1 MLSAFDTVS
10 ELEPLCFPGAG
21 RFENSTLGSTPLA
34 VRVVVSC
41 QGDSCQANRVLGLIL
56 TPGGKKGKEKG
67 RTEGRTGRGDRMEED
82 RAGEE
87 EEIWVREELGGTCQ

>member
-34 VRVVVSC
+34 VRVVVS
-41 QGDSCQANRVLGLIL
+41 GDSCQANRVMGSIL
-56 TPGGKKGKEKG
+56 TPGKKKRKGKREDRGKD
-67 RTEGRTGRGDRMEED
+67 REGRENGRGQGRG
-82 RAGEE
+82 RG
-87 EEIWVREELGGTCQ
+87 RNTG